1 MTTWNDDFMGPAG
14 LVFRTPVKPKRRR
27 SPGSGGGKKRKPPE
41 REMLARVIRTVRR
54 VPQVMVKV
62 SGKAGGLRHVAEHL
76 AYITRNGKLVGERGD
91 GEELRGAAA
100 VRDLAR
106 QWTEAGHDRRNAR
119 DTINL
124 VLSMPKGSDRTV
136 VAEAARA
143 FARSQFG
150 QTNDY
155 LMAVHDDTDQPHA
168 HITVKARGFDGVM
181 LDPKKDDLQAW
192 REAFAEELRARGM
205 ECEATP
211 RASRGQVL
219 KGEAQAVRH
228 MRDRGAEL
236 RVDAERMRKA
246 LEVVNRGLGR
256 LERLEPWEAAV
267 KRRNAEVR
275 RAWLQ
280 IAKVLEGQGG
290 PDFVGLADEIKRFAA
305 EMPDAKTRNEL
316 LAERVRGVIELSR
329 ANEATRGD

>member
-1 MTTWNDDFMGPAG
+1 MTKWRDDFMGPAG
-14 LVFRTPVKPKRRR
+14 LVFKTPVKPKRRR
-27 SPGSGGGKKRKPPE
+27 VPEGGGGKKRKPPE

-124 VLSMPKGSDRTV
+124 VLSMPKGTDRV
-136 VAEAARA
+136 AVAEAARA

-150 QTNDY
+150 ATNDY

-192 REAFAEELRARGM
+192 REAFAEELRARGL

-211 RASRGQVL
+211 RAARGQVL
-219 KGEAQAVRH
+219 KGEVQSVRH

-236 RVDAERMRKA
+236 RVDAERMRRA
-246 LEVVNRGLGR
+246 LEVVERGLGK
-256 LERLEPWEAAV
+256 LEALEPWEAAV
-267 KRRNAEVR
+267 KQRSRDVR
-275 RAWLQ
+275 RAWFQ
-280 IAKVLEGQGG
+280 MAKVLEGEGG
-290 PDFVGLADEIKRFAA
+290 ADFEQLAGEIKAFVAT
-305 EMPDAKTRNEL
+305 MPDAKTRNTL
-316 LAERVRGVIELSR
+316 LEERVRGVVQMQQSKGL
-329 ANEATRGD
+329 ARGE